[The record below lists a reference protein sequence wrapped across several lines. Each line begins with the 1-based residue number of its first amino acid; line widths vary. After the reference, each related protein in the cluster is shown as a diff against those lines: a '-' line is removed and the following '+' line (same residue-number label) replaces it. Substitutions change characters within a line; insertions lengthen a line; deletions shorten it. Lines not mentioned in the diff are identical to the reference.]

1 MFASGAQERSQ
12 GCGWRTF
19 LLPDVLEREIGFS
32 ESPWSLP
39 VIASLCPFSPKERR
53 EIYRDKAV
61 SGKLHITF

>member
-12 GCGWRTF
+12 GCGWRTI

-32 ESPWSLP
+32 ESLCSLP

-61 SGKLHITF
+61 SEKLHITF